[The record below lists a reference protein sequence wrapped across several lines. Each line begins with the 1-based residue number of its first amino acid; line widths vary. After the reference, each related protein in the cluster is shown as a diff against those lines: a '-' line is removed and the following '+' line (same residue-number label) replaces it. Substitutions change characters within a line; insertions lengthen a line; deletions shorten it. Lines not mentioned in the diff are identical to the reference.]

1 MQSDIGSSETV
12 HFERGEHSMKQAP
25 SLLFLKPMRLA
36 QQRAFPFLETKT
48 QVLAVAGQNKMEK
61 LMGIGPQ

>member
-1 MQSDIGSSETV
+1 
-12 HFERGEHSMKQAP
+12 
-25 SLLFLKPMRLA
+25 MRLA

-48 QVLAVAGQNKMEK
+48 QVLAVAGQNQMEK